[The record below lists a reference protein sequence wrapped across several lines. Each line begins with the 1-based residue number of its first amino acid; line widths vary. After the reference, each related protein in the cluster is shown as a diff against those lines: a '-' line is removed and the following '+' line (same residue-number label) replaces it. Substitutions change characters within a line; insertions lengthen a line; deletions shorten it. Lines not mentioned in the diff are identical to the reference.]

1 MRRYT
6 VRIAKSNGTF
16 EPQVEPWLTAI
27 DRKGLFHRSP
37 RSRKPWTRIIHIP
50 KKCYD
55 FHERL
60 GLIVTAEIYKLV
72 QRLKNQ
78 TLISILHGIL
88 ILIDK
93 LCLQV
98 QRGCNFPIKCK
109 SVTICIQ
116 LVRFFTDFFPIKSLL
131 PQEGQIF

>member
-78 TLISILHGIL
+78 TLISILNGIL

-98 QRGCNFPIKCK
+98 QRGCNFPIKM
-109 SVTICIQ
+109 
-116 LVRFFTDFFPIKSLL
+116 
-131 PQEGQIF
+131 